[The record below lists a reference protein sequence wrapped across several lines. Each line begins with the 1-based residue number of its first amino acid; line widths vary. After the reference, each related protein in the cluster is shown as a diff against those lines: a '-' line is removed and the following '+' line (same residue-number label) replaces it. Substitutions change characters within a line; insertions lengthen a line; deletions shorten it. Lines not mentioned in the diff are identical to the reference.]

1 MKGLC
6 FASGQL
12 RQSQPL
18 SKRRIETM
26 SRVTREIQAMTEPF
40 VVEVW
45 GKPAGVVVKEGNAF
59 RFHALARPFFAL
71 DGAQFTTRGHARL
84 AAAQL
89 VAFDRPAAEE
99 AYSGV
104 TGRSLG
110 RASQSASF
118 CPL

>member
-1 MKGLC
+1 
-6 FASGQL
+6 
-12 RQSQPL
+12 
-18 SKRRIETM
+18 
-26 SRVTREIQAMTEPF
+26 MTEPF

-45 GKPAGVVVKEGNAF
+45 GKPAGIVVKEGNAF
-59 RFHALARPFFAL
+59 RFYAITHPFFEL

-89 VAFDRPAAEE
+89 GSFDRRHGDDGH
-99 AYSGV
+99 STV

-110 RASQSASF
+110 SASQSASF

>member
-1 MKGLC
+1 
-6 FASGQL
+6 
-12 RQSQPL
+12 
-18 SKRRIETM
+18 
-26 SRVTREIQAMTEPF
+26 MTEPF

-45 GKPAGVVVKEGNAF
+45 GKPAGIVVKEGNAF
-59 RFHALARPFFAL
+59 RFHAIARPFFEL

-89 VAFDRPAAEE
+89 GAFDRHARLEAEE
-99 AYSGV
+99 PHSTV

-110 RASQSASF
+110 SASHSASF

>member
-1 MKGLC
+1 
-6 FASGQL
+6 
-12 RQSQPL
+12 
-18 SKRRIETM
+18 
-26 SRVTREIQAMTEPF
+26 MTEPF

-45 GKPAGVVVKEGNAF
+45 GKPAGIVVKEGNAF
-59 RFHALARPFFAL
+59 RFYAIARPFFEL

-89 VAFDRPAAEE
+89 GAFDRRDRHDAEE
-99 AYSGV
+99 VHSTV

-110 RASQSASF
+110 SASHSASF

>member
-1 MKGLC
+1 
-6 FASGQL
+6 
-12 RQSQPL
+12 
-18 SKRRIETM
+18 
-26 SRVTREIQAMTEPF
+26 MTEPF

-45 GKPAGVVVKEGNAF
+45 GKPAGIVVKEGNAF
-59 RFHALARPFFAL
+59 RFYALTHPFFEL

-89 VAFDRPAAEE
+89 ASFDHHHADDGH
-99 AYSGV
+99 STV

-110 RASQSASF
+110 SASHSASF

>member
-1 MKGLC
+1 
-6 FASGQL
+6 
-12 RQSQPL
+12 
-18 SKRRIETM
+18 
-26 SRVTREIQAMTEPF
+26 MTEPF

-45 GKPAGVVVKEGNAF
+45 GKPAGIVVKEGNAF
-59 RFHALARPFFAL
+59 RFYAIARPFFEL

-89 VAFDRPAAEE
+89 GAFDRHGRHDAEE
-99 AYSGV
+99 VHSTV

-110 RASQSASF
+110 SASHSVSF

>member
-1 MKGLC
+1 
-6 FASGQL
+6 
-12 RQSQPL
+12 
-18 SKRRIETM
+18 
-26 SRVTREIQAMTEPF
+26 MTEPF

-45 GKPAGVVVKEGNAF
+45 GKPAGIVVKEGNAF
-59 RFHALARPFFAL
+59 RFHALSRPFFAL

-89 VAFDRPAAEE
+89 SSFDRHDAERHD
-99 AYSGV
+99 ADDGHSTV

-110 RASQSASF
+110 NASHSASF